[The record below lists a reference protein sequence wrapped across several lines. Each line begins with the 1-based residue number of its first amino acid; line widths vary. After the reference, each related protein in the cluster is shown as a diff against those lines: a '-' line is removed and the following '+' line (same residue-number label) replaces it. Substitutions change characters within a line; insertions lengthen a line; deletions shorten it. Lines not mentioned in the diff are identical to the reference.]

1 MTRAQTTTAN
11 MPKIYDGTTG
21 VVTDNGKPAVE
32 FSTSGTATFNMTTNL
47 TSIRSVFHVSKS
59 TRTFYMHQ
67 SLGTQLRWIIVLV
80 LAINYYGLDI
90 RLLMLLMVTTVLMG
104 KRLTLLHLQAENHCH
119 KVY

>member
-1 MTRAQTTTAN
+1 

-32 FSTSGTATFNMTTNL
+32 FSTSGTATFNMTTNSHL
-47 TSIRSVFHVSKS
+47 FEVFFTFQKAPEA
-59 TRTFYMHQ
+59 FYMHQ

-80 LAINYYGLDI
+80 IAINYYGLDI